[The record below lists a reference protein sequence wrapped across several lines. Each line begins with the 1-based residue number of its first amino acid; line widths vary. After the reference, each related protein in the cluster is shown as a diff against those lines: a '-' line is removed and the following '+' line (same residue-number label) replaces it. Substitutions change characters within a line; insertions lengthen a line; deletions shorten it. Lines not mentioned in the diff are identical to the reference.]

1 MVLTQLRILTLI
13 NEYLPEF
20 PYHYGSH
27 ATGKSGTWIKTGGMR
42 FHTTMVLTQRYTLG
56 RLDQPAAYVSIPLW
70 FSRNALYDPH
80 FVLSETVSI
89 PLWFSRNHPYS
100 RPGGTITSQFPYHYG
115 SHATAFITKIL
126 YRFWVGRINQMGRF
140 RKRHRIYIS
149 AIRLD
154 LIIDGL
160 SAKWREK
167 ASVSSKED
175 RSQRI
180 PVRHSLAEAYRR
192 KLLPIPLS
200 IK

>member
-1 MVLTQLRILTLI
+1 
-13 NEYLPEF
+13 
-20 PYHYGSH
+20 
-27 ATGKSGTWIKTGGMR
+27 
-42 FHTTMVLTQRYTLG
+42 
-56 RLDQPAAYVSIPLW
+56 
-70 FSRNALYDPH
+70 
-80 FVLSETVSI
+80 
-89 PLWFSRNHPYS
+89 
-100 RPGGTITSQFPYHYG
+100 
-115 SHATAFITKIL
+115 
-126 YRFWVGRINQMGRF
+126 MGRF

-180 PVRHSLAEAYRR
+180 PVRHSLAEVYRR
-192 KLLPIPLS
+192 KLLSISLS